1 MDKLSRSID
10 LYIVAMIMQVFII
23 FGFLYF
29 NLHDNTF
36 LDFIMLGITAFIVLI
51 AYFKGT
57 IWGLLSATIA
67 VFIYASYFLY
77 LSLIQNT
84 NININVYLWVI
95 SIPIISFLTGR
106 FGDKLRE
113 IQNENKE
120 LKNEMKELVTIDK
133 KTGLSN
139 LKGFYEDLERE
150 ISRCKRHKFPMA
162 LMLIK
167 ISYYNEL
174 LVYFGERKMREIIGE
189 ISECIVKST
198 RIEDIQYMLNDDTF
212 AILLIETD
220 ELGGEVVNKRVKDG
234 IKNIN
239 LKLDN
244 QEKNINVEVKVGIV
258 EYNENIH
265 DAIELKKLA
274 EKELEY
280 DV

>member
-29 NLHDNTF
+29 NINDNTF

-57 IWGLLSATIA
+57 IWGLLSATIV

-120 LKNEMKELVTIDK
+120 LKTEMKELVTIDK

-174 LVYFGERKMREIIGE
+174 LVYFGERKMRQIIGE

>member
-77 LSLIQNT
+77 LSLIQNI

-220 ELGGEVVNKRVKDG
+220 ELGGEVVNKRVKDD

>member
-10 LYIVAMIMQVFII
+10 LYIVAIIMQVFII

-29 NLHDNTF
+29 NLNENTF
-36 LDFIMLGITAFIVLI
+36 LDFVMLGIAAFIVLV

-57 IWGLLSATIA
+57 IWGLLSATIV

-77 LSLIQNT
+77 RSLIQNI
-84 NININVYLWVI
+84 NINMNVYLWVI
-95 SIPIISFLTGR
+95 SIPVISFLTGQ
-106 FGDKLRE
+106 FGDKVKE

-150 ISRCKRHKFPMA
+150 ISRCKRHKFPMT

-167 ISYYNEL
+167 LSYYNEL
-174 LVYFGERKMREIIGE
+174 LVYFGERKMREIISE

-220 ELGGEVVNKRVKDG
+220 ELGGEVVNKRIKDG

-244 QEKNINVEVKVGIV
+244 QEKNINVEVKSGIV
-258 EYNENIH
+258 EYNENVH